1 MKLITCLYRIHPWKK
16 NMAPKNLGGFG
27 GCLSF
32 FVWVFP
38 DFQLPTTVSCQGGV
52 EPVWVPL
59 GYRKGWTIPWRG
71 RCWPKIPN
79 EFVDQWKFL
88 EIYVIQKKY
97 IIYTYLSIY
106 SPIIFLNFLFWDD
119 MTLLKQKL
127 CTDFF
132 KQKIESITGVTASTL
147 PLTIEFSFLRWYDTL
162 KTKIVH
168 RFFLTKNWIHHWCDS
183 FHSSSHNHG
192 SGKRVPPISVSFHLG

>member
-1 MKLITCLYRIHPWKK
+1 MNLPARHESLGAKAENPHLSRPANRMTGPGICLKKKERTVRLKHENLSNSKSHRSFFETYNMFVPNTPLEK

-88 EIYVIQKKY
+88 EIYVIQKK
-97 IIYTYLSIY
+97 
-106 SPIIFLNFLFWDD
+106 
-119 MTLLKQKL
+119 
-127 CTDFF
+127 
-132 KQKIESITGVTASTL
+132 
-147 PLTIEFSFLRWYDTL
+147 
-162 KTKIVH
+162 
-168 RFFLTKNWIHHWCDS
+168 
-183 FHSSSHNHG
+183 
-192 SGKRVPPISVSFHLG
+192 